1 MAGILAKHQSVIDL
15 RLILESNE
23 MGDECF
29 ETLMN
34 GVAGMENLQKLALNI
49 SRNVLSVEALA
60 NNLILLAGLESL
72 DSLDID
78 AKKNLKKIDE
88 KDTVRQVVQS
98 IEAKS
103 KKIDL

>member
-1 MAGILAKHQSVIDL
+1 
-15 RLILESNE
+15 

>member
-1 MAGILAKHQSVIDL
+1 
-15 RLILESNE
+15 

-72 DSLDID
+72 DSFDID